1 MEKEAIKNY
10 SSSNQ
15 AFENARFVSLLK
27 NLKYFL
33 IGRNNELLSFEQIK
47 KGFGLYKQ
55 IHVGVQAIPLERIVG
70 SFDRY
75 KDFDRY
81 FLPKKNHLLCR
92 WAHIHNL
99 IARDV
104 ILPPVLLYKVSEIYF
119 VVDGNHR
126 VSVSKKMGVKYI
138 DAEVVEFFTDA
149 TITADMDPQDIFI
162 QIEREKFLNVTGLK
176 QSRPDIKI
184 RITSPGKYDF
194 LLGQINKFMIQL
206 NENKKD
212 KEKLVTFKEA
222 SLMWYDNI
230 YLPAIEVIKSYGILE
245 KFPDRTKTDL
255 YVWINEHKRYLS
267 LKYGREVV
275 IKFAVN
281 DIVLRYNKNIFR
293 KIKLKLTNLKYRIGK
308 CLLARK

>member
-1 MEKEAIKNY
+1 MAIPINY
-10 SSSNQ
+10 DISNQ

-33 IGRNNELLSFEQIK
+33 IGKNNELLSFEQIK

-55 IHVGVQAIPLERIVG
+55 SYLGIQAVPVEDIVG

-75 KDFDRY
+75 KDFDKY
-81 FLPKKNHLLCR
+81 FLPKKNHLQHR
-92 WAHIHNL
+92 WAGIHNL

-104 ILPPVLLYKVSEIYF
+104 ILPPVKLYKVSEIYF

-126 VSVSKKMGVKYI
+126 VSVSKKMGIKFI
-138 DAEVVEFFTDA
+138 DAEVIKFLTDA
-149 TITADMDPQDIFI
+149 TITRDMDPKDIFI
-162 QIEREKFLNVTGLK
+162 QIEREQFLEATGLK
-176 QSRPDIKI
+176 KNRPDIKI
-184 RITSPGKYDF
+184 RITSPGQYDF
-194 LLGQINKFMIQL
+194 LLSQINKLMVAL

-212 KEKLVTFKEA
+212 REKLIAFEEA
-222 SLMWYDNI
+222 SLIWYDSI

-267 LKYGREVV
+267 LKYGRDVV
-275 IKFAVN
+275 IKFAAN

-293 KIKLKLTNLKYRIGK
+293 KIKVKLINFKYRVMK
-308 CLLARK
+308 DLFSRK